1 MFTTAKKI
9 VEIQESEIQISVSS
23 RKDLMEFNLVIVW
36 YIYNSYILS
45 TWDIFST
52 N

>member
-23 RKDLMEFNLVIVW
+23 RKDLMEFNLVIV
-36 YIYNSYILS
+36 
-45 TWDIFST
+45 
-52 N
+52 